1 MAPVL
6 ELEGINFVREQRQI
20 LCDIDLRVEPG
31 QRWLILGANGSGK
44 SSLLRIA
51 ALALHPSSG
60 SVTVVGDR
68 LGRTDVRQLRR
79 RIGWVSAALA
89 EEFRRELITLD
100 VVMTARF
107 AALEP
112 WWHHYGEEDRRQA
125 ESCLEAFN
133 ISHLA
138 GQPFGTLSSGERQ
151 RVLLARSLMNDPA
164 IILLDEPAAQLDLG
178 ARERL
183 IESLDAHG
191 SKPASAPF
199 ILVTHH
205 VDEIPSCITHALLLK
220 HGTIVS
226 QGPIDDALSSETLSR
241 CYEMDLKL
249 ERRPHGRFSAW
260 VDSNRR

>member
-6 ELEGINFVREQRQI
+6 ELGQITLVRDERQI
-20 LCDIDLRVEPG
+20 LSEIDLQVESD

-51 ALALHPSSG
+51 GLMLHPSSG
-60 SVTVVGDR
+60 SVTVAGER

-79 RIGWVSAALA
+79 RIGWVAAALA
-89 EEFRRELITLD
+89 DEFRRELDTLD
-100 VVMTARF
+100 VVMTARY

-112 WWHHYGEEDRRQA
+112 WWHDYDDEDRSRA
-125 ESCLEAFN
+125 RNCLDTFDVGQ
-133 ISHLA
+133 LA
-138 GQPFGTLSSGERQ
+138 DQPFGTLSSGERQ

-183 IESLDAHG
+183 LVSLDDHG
-191 SKPASAPF
+191 ATDGSAPF

-205 VDEIPSCITHALLLK
+205 VDEIPRSITHALLL
-220 HGTIVS
+220 HRGRVVS
-226 QGPIDDALSSETLSR
+226 QGPIDEALTAETLSS
-241 CYEMDLKL
+241 CYEMDLEL
-249 ERRPHGRFSAW
+249 ERRPDGRFSAW
-260 VDSNRR
+260 AASHRR